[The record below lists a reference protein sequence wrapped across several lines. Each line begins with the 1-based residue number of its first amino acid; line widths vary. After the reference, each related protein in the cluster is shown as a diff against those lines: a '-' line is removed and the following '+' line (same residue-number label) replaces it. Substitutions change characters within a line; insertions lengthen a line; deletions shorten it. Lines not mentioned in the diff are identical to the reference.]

1 MKPYKYVACIC
12 MLLFALGISLFADEA
27 STLESLFTKGPESIA
42 YATQFER
49 AVPLAVMHQILD
61 QFAAQLGSFKQVK
74 GGTNPYTL
82 VFDEGTVTAYISLD
96 GLNQVAGLQFT
107 EVIIARLTLA
117 DAVKQIIDLDA
128 DTAIL
133 IRKNTETVVAHHAD
147 IPLAVGSAFKLGILA
162 AVEDAVRENR
172 LQWFQSVRLLSMWKS
187 LPTGILQDWPTGSRL
202 TIETLATLMISQS
215 DNTATDALMSLVGRN
230 SVGSYLSN
238 SRPVLS
244 TAEAFRLKN
253 PANSDLLAR
262 YRTGSSA
269 EKEKVLDQIKSRPL
283 MEPGLLSGN
292 PVAIDIEWFMTAHE
306 LASLIERLQ
315 VLPLM
320 TVNAGLATKERWHR
334 VAYKGGSEPGV
345 LNLTTYLEDE
355 DHNRYT
361 VVVTV
366 NNAQSPLDEEFI
378 METYQAILNTLR

>member
-1 MKPYKYVACIC
+1 

-27 STLESLFTKGPESIA
+27 STLESLFTKGPESID
-42 YATQFER
+42 YAAQFER

-96 GLNQVAGLQFT
+96 GSNQVAGLQFT
-107 EVIIARLTLA
+107 EVIRARLTLA

-133 IRKNTETVVAHHAD
+133 IRKNAETVVAHNAD

-262 YRTGSSA
+262 YRTGSTA

-320 TVNAGLATKERWHR
+320 TVNAGLATKERWYR

-355 DHNRYT
+355 EHNRHT

-366 NNAQSPLDEEFI
+366 NNAQSPLDEKFI
-378 METYQAILNTLR
+378 METYQAILNLLE

>member
-1 MKPYKYVACIC
+1 

-27 STLESLFTKGPESIA
+27 STLESLFTKGPESID
-42 YATQFER
+42 YAAQFER

-61 QFAAQLGSFKQVK
+61 QFSAQLGPFKQVK
-74 GGTNPYTL
+74 GSTNPYTL

-96 GLNQVAGLQFT
+96 GSNQVAGLQFT
-107 EVIIARLTLA
+107 EVIRARLTLA

-133 IRKNTETVVAHHAD
+133 IRKNAETVVAHNAD

-162 AVEDAVRENR
+162 AVEDAVRENK

-315 VLPLM
+315 ALPLM
-320 TVNAGLATKERWHR
+320 TVNPGLATKERWHR

-355 DHNRYT
+355 EHNRHT

-366 NNAQSPLDEEFI
+366 NNAQSPLDEKFI
-378 METYQAILNTLR
+378 METYQAILNLLE

>member
-1 MKPYKYVACIC
+1 

-27 STLESLFTKGPESIA
+27 STLESLFTKGPESID
-42 YATQFER
+42 YAAQFER

-61 QFAAQLGSFKQVK
+61 QFSAQLGPFKQVK
-74 GGTNPYTL
+74 GSTNPYTL

-96 GLNQVAGLQFT
+96 GSNQVAGLQFT
-107 EVIIARLTLA
+107 EVIRARLTLA

-133 IRKNTETVVAHHAD
+133 IRKNAETVVAHNAD

-320 TVNAGLATKERWHR
+320 TVNAGLATKERWYR

-355 DHNRYT
+355 EHNRHT

-366 NNAQSPLDEEFI
+366 NNAQSPLDEKFI
-378 METYQAILNTLR
+378 METYQAILNLLE

>member
-1 MKPYKYVACIC
+1 
-12 MLLFALGISLFADEA
+12 
-27 STLESLFTKGPESIA
+27 
-42 YATQFER
+42 
-49 AVPLAVMHQILD
+49 
-61 QFAAQLGSFKQVK
+61 
-74 GGTNPYTL
+74 
-82 VFDEGTVTAYISLD
+82 
-96 GLNQVAGLQFT
+96 QFT
-107 EVIIARLTLA
+107 EVIRARLTLA

-133 IRKNTETVVAHHAD
+133 IRKNAETVVAHNAD

-162 AVEDAVRENR
+162 AVEDAVRENK

-355 DHNRYT
+355 EHNRHT

-366 NNAQSPLDEEFI
+366 NNAQSPLDEKFI
-378 METYQAILNTLR
+378 METYQAILNLLE

>member
-1 MKPYKYVACIC
+1 

-27 STLESLFTKGPESIA
+27 STLESLFTKGPESID
-42 YATQFER
+42 YAAQFER

-61 QFAAQLGSFKQVK
+61 QFSAQLGPFKQVK
-74 GGTNPYTL
+74 GSTNPYTL

-96 GLNQVAGLQFT
+96 GSNQVAGLQFT
-107 EVIIARLTLA
+107 EVIRARLTLA

-133 IRKNTETVVAHHAD
+133 IRKNAETVVAHNAD
-147 IPLAVGSAFKLGILA
+147 IPLAERSSFQLGILA
-162 AVEDAVRENR
+162 AVEDPVRENK

-202 TIETLATLMISQS
+202 SLETLETLMSSQS
-215 DNTATDALMSLVGRN
+215 DNTSTDALMSLVGRN

-355 DHNRYT
+355 EHNRHT

-366 NNAQSPLDEEFI
+366 NNAQSPLDEKFI
-378 METYQAILNTLR
+378 METYQAILNLLE